1 MSARQGRLDASYF
14 SGSQQSPGNGNGSS
28 GSRPPK
34 SKTQSQS
41 QSQSHSQNQRRSQ
54 KQSQSHTQ
62 HDEDADSDGSE
73 GMNNIRLSESP
84 AKPKNRGK
92 KSEVVDLS
100 SDVDE
105 DEEGGQDTEPVPAI
119 PEASSS
125 KVRNDPEVVVLD
137 AESQDG
143 MLTNSAP
150 PIIKKV
156 ISLSST
162 KPSSAPTLSSTK
174 PPSAPVAK
182 KRLDLSSGSSV
193 YQAPVPI
200 PAKFTRLK
208 VISEDAPSLTQGGR
222 KLTPFIE
229 LEKWSEER
237 KADYKLYSE
246 PNDQVRTS
254 GHDNLTAF
262 LGPDMIQDPVPI
274 PTVHEVLDSSD
285 EKIAIAKP
293 PLMRKAGLA
302 VEIPARKSKSATATN
317 ATKRVAE
324 QRQSERVD
332 EDSEDN
338 RPMKKSKGKGKQ
350 VATFE
355 VDNEAEHPR
364 QIKSSTKS
372 KDKGKGKERARDEE
386 SDSDRPKRNSKK
398 DKGKGRARAYDEE
411 SVSSEE
417 SDRPV
422 SRKDKST
429 PNGKKRSAH
438 ASDSKSGKKQKRK
451 EREPSLTQGEY
462 LDELAM
468 DESFRFKTKTRLR
481 EKKETPA
488 QRILRKL
495 QDKRRG
501 IVRADTISDDSE
513 SEEESEEENSDSAS
527 DNRGAKGRRRSS
539 SFIEDDGGVVNTV
552 LPHEFSLDSAQTP
565 EYKFKVVFQYFVFLA
580 VKGVGARLSDAD
592 KEYFSP
598 QLDDL
603 RRKVKG
609 HRDGRV
615 RSQIWPQNYVKALLT
630 YPQAIVRD
638 CLKYQISG

>member
-14 SGSQQSPGNGNGSS
+14 SSSQQSPGKGSGFS
-28 GSRPPK
+28 SSRPPK

-41 QSQSHSQNQRRSQ
+41 QSPSHSQNQRRSQ

-92 KSEVVDLS
+92 ESEVVDLS

-105 DEEGGQDTEPVPAI
+105 EEGDQDTEPVPAI
-119 PEASSS
+119 PKASSS
-125 KVRNDPEVVVLD
+125 KARSDPEVVVLD
-137 AESQDG
+137 DESQDG
-143 MLTNSAP
+143 IITNSAP
-150 PIIKKV
+150 PIVKKV
-156 ISLSST
+156 ISLSSS
-162 KPSSAPTLSSTK
+162 KPSSAPTLSSSK
-174 PPSAPVAK
+174 PPSAPVQK

-208 VISEDAPSLTQGGR
+208 VISEDAPTPIQGGR
-222 KLTPFIE
+222 NLVPVIE
-229 LEKWSEER
+229 LEKWSEAR

-246 PNDQVRTS
+246 PNTQVEVEAS

-274 PTVHEVLDSSD
+274 PTIHEVLDSSD
-285 EKIAIAKP
+285 EEIAIAKP
-293 PLMRKAGLA
+293 PPKRKAGLA
-302 VEIPARKSKSATATN
+302 VEIPARTKSATATT
-317 ATKRVAE
+317 ATKRV
-324 QRQSERVD
+324 SEHRPLQKVD
-332 EDSEDN
+332 EDSEDD
-338 RPMKKSKGKGKQ
+338 RPMKKSEGKGKQ

-552 LPHEFSLDSAQTP
+552 LPHDFSLDSAQTP

-592 KEYFSP
+592 KEYFIP